1 MQAIDL
7 LLRRNSAR
15 TLTEPAPDA
24 AALECM
30 FESAVHAPDH
40 GHLRPWRF
48 VVIDT
53 AARGAFGD
61 VLAAHLH
68 RKHAALSE
76 ETLQRER
83 QKAFRAPMIV
93 VVAAHVA
100 AAVKIPAIEQFLAA
114 GAAAHA
120 LLLAAVALG
129 FNGVWKTGDAAYDDT
144 VKSALGFG
152 AEDAIIGF
160 LYLGTEAP
168 AATPPPE
175 RAWRDLVRHWQPGA

>member
-7 LLRRNSAR
+7 LLRRHSAR

-30 FESAVHAPDH
+30 FASAAHAPDH

-53 AARGAFGD
+53 AARAAFGD
-61 VLAAHLH
+61 VLAAHLR
-68 RKHAALSE
+68 RKHPTSSE

-83 QKAFRAPMIV
+83 GKALRAPMIV

-100 AAVKIPAIEQFLAA
+100 ASVKIPAVEQLLAA

-120 LLLAAVALG
+120 MLLAAVALG

-144 VKSALGFG
+144 VKSALGLG
-152 AEDAIIGF
+152 PEDAIIGF
-160 LYLGTEAP
+160 IYLGTEAP
-168 AATPPPE
+168 AAALPHE
-175 RAWRDLVRHWQPGA
+175 REWRDLVRHWRPGT